1 MKIVTKLGMYSTT
14 HDSRGQR
21 KKKNADGTKKQ
32 SECRIRYRALRE
44 KKKHK
49 KNKRLNFVSLSSEN
63 EKYILKKYIA
73 STSVY
78 ILHFVYPYI

>member
-1 MKIVTKLGMYSTT
+1 MKIVTKLGMYSAT

-21 KKKNADGTKKQ
+21 KKKMRTAPRSNQNAGFVTVLLEK
-32 SECRIRYRALRE
+32 

-49 KNKRLNFVSLSSEN
+49 INKRLHFVSLSSEN

-78 ILHFVYPYI
+78 ILHYVYPYI